1 MDNLKAALFQNATEL
16 GFCAIGIADMS
27 PFEFHEVTAL
37 MAIDNGLL
45 ADLNWY
51 TPERVR
57 KGSHPERIAP
67 WGRSIISVALPYPL
81 AESEN
86 VLGARISKYAW
97 GTDYHDVV
105 KTKLHGLV
113 SSLALLMGR
122 KMRGHICV
130 DDGLLPDRAVA
141 ERAGVGWF
149 GKNTN
154 IVVSGR
160 GSRTFLGEVIVD
172 VEMAPDVPLK
182 DDCGDCDVCLKACPT
197 GALVAPYTLDSRHCI
212 AYLTIEN
219 RGAIPRD
226 IRPLVGDRLFGCDTC
241 QEACPHNRQN
251 ENHVAS
257 VGAEVN
263 VTQLDR
269 ILKMKEDEFRVQFMG
284 SALKR
289 AKLVGLQ
296 RNACVVLGNAGD
308 EAAVQPLASVF
319 SGGAP
324 LVRAHAAWALG
335 RIGSEKARGALEST
349 VGRESDVGVLEE
361 VRRALNGAP

>member
-1 MDNLKAALFQNATEL
+1 
-16 GFCAIGIADMS
+16 
-27 PFEFHEVTAL
+27 
-37 MAIDNGLL
+37 
-45 ADLNWY
+45 
-51 TPERVR
+51 
-57 KGSHPERIAP
+57 
-67 WGRSIISVALPYPL
+67 
-81 AESEN
+81 
-86 VLGARISKYAW
+86 
-97 GTDYHDVV
+97 
-105 KTKLHGLV
+105 
-113 SSLALLMGR
+113 
-122 KMRGHICV
+122 
-130 DDGLLPDRAVA
+130 
-141 ERAGVGWF
+141 
-149 GKNTN
+149 
-154 IVVSGR
+154 
-160 GSRTFLGEVIVD
+160 
-172 VEMAPDVPLK
+172 
-182 DDCGDCDVCLKACPT
+182 
-197 GALVAPYTLDSRHCI
+197 
-212 AYLTIEN
+212 
-219 RGAIPRD
+219 
-226 IRPLVGDRLFGCDTC
+226 LFGCDTC

-289 AKLVGLQ
+289 AKLVSLQ